1 MAGLKEK
8 VLTLILKIC
17 VYHILS
23 TGGTTDSVEAE
34 DFDGVDLILL

>member
-8 VLTLILKIC
+8 FLTLILKIC
-17 VYHILS
+17 VYHILF